1 MTFHLEPEDR
11 EIIVDVLEH
20 ALSDLSMEIADTDRL
35 DFRQGLK
42 RRRAAIGRVLE
53 AMRKAA

>member
-1 MTFHLEPEDR
+1 MTFQLDPEDT
-11 EIIVDVLEH
+11 EIIVDVLQA

-42 RRRAAIGRVLE
+42 RRRVAIERALA
-53 AMRKAA
+53 AMRSAA